1 MAESLLVKIDLRQ
14 LQHNLT
20 AAGDPVT
27 EAETVEFLL
36 RSGFVRHSEPGW
48 WRCEPI
54 QFDGLDHSEILAW
67 KRA

>member
-1 MAESLLVKIDLRQ
+1 MTESFLVKIDVAQ
-14 LQHNLT
+14 LQQNLT

-36 RSGFVRHSEPGW
+36 ESGFVRHSDPGW
-48 WRCEPI
+48 WHCEPI
-54 QFDGLDHSEILAW
+54 QFDGLDRSEILAW

>member
-36 RSGFVRHSEPGW
+36 KSGFVRNS
-48 WRCEPI
+48 
-54 QFDGLDHSEILAW
+54 LA
-67 KRA
+67 KARSSAAVVSFLAMSHL

>member
-36 RSGFVRHSEPGW
+36 KSGFVR
-48 WRCEPI
+48 
-54 QFDGLDHSEILAW
+54 LARFRLGGGSAS
-67 KRA
+67 KGGRA